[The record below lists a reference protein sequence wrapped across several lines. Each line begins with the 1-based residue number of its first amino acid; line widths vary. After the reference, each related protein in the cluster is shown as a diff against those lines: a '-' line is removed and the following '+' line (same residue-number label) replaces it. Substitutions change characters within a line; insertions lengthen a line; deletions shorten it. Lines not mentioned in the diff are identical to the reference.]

1 MTELSGLE
9 SQIRNDRDRDR
20 DKNCNPDRWQGWVRT
35 LWPVAATVIAL
46 FMAYQSL
53 ESRVTAV
60 EQTVSNIQ
68 IAIGEL
74 QDAQSETNVQLGV
87 LNTNITNLN
96 TNVTR
101 IVNILDEVR

>member
-1 MTELSGLE
+1 MEE
-9 SQIRNDRDRDR
+9 VIIDERIRQ
-20 DKNCNPDRWQGWVRT
+20 DKDCQSNKWQGWVRT
-35 LWPVAATVIAL
+35 LWPVAATVIVL

-60 EQTVSNIQ
+60 EQTVGNIQ
-68 IAIGEL
+68 VAIGEL